1 MDRAAHRRRHA
12 GPIVTLLPLAL
23 ALFLPAAVLV
33 PTAAAADPLSL
44 TTPYPSVAVQP
55 GVSVSFPI
63 TITTDTTRTVAL
75 TIDGIPQGGAAQLT
89 GGGFTVESVQATSGK
104 PATVNLDVTLPQNAT
119 GTISMTV
126 HASAGVLTADLP
138 VQLRIEGGAGGSV
151 TIDPPTGQKVAAG
164 GSLSFSLTL
173 HNNTPRDTT
182 FTFSTQQPTGWQVA
196 AQPGGSSQATSLKVA
211 AASTGSVTVNAT
223 APTDAAAGDYQ
234 VELDTASDGSVQPD
248 PVMLPVTI
256 TGSYSVSLTQTSDE
270 TLQTSVQA
278 GAGKPYVW
286 VVQNTGSGPLSNLT
300 VSATPPAG
308 WTVTFDAASIAGLA
322 PGKNQNVTAT
332 ITPAANAVAGDYT
345 IAFNVSA
352 PSSGSVPGA
361 SASQT
366 VRVTVQVGLS
376 WLFVG
381 GALILLV
388 LVGLSWVFGRF
399 GRR

>member
-1 MDRAAHRRRHA
+1 MDRATRRRRHA
-12 GPIVTLLPLAL
+12 GPTTTLLPLVL

-55 GVSVSFPI
+55 GASVSFPI
-63 TITTDTTRTVAL
+63 TVTTDATRTVAL
-75 TIDGIPQGGAAQLT
+75 TVDGIPQGGSARVT
-89 GGGFTVESVQATSGK
+89 GGGFTVEAVQAESGK
-104 PATVNLDVTLPQNAT
+104 PATVSLDVTLPPDAIGLIT
-119 GTISMTV
+119 MTV
-126 HASAGVLTADLP
+126 HARSGSLAAELP

-151 TIDPPTGQKVAAG
+151 TIDQPTGQKVAAG
-164 GSLSFSLTL
+164 GSLSFNLTL

-182 FTFSTQQPTGWQVA
+182 FTFSTQQPDGWQVNA
-196 AQPGGSSQATSLKVA
+196 LPGGSSQATSLKVA
-211 AASTGSVTVNAT
+211 AASTGSVTVAVASPSDVT
-223 APTDAAAGDYQ
+223 AGDYK
-234 VELDTASDGSVQPD
+234 VELDTATDGSVQPD
-248 PVMLPVTI
+248 PVILPVTI

-270 TLQTSVQA
+270 TLQTSAQA
-278 GAGKPYVW
+278 GTGKQYVW

-300 VSATPPAG
+300 VSATPPTG
-308 WTVTFDAASIAGLA
+308 WTVTFDAASIPDLA
-322 PGKNQNVTAT
+322 PGKTQNVTAT
-332 ITPAANAVAGDYT
+332 ISPAGNAVAGDYT

-352 PSSGSVPGA
+352 PGSGSVPGA

-366 VRVTVQVGLS
+366 VRVTVQVGLN
-376 WLFVG
+376 WLVVG

>member
-1 MDRAAHRRRHA
+1 MDRATHRRRHA
-12 GPIVTLLPLAL
+12 GPTATLLPLVL

-55 GVSVSFPI
+55 GASVSFPI
-63 TITTDTTRTVAL
+63 TVTTDATRTVAL
-75 TIDGIPQGGAAQLT
+75 TVDGIPQGGSARVT
-89 GGGFTVESVQATSGK
+89 GGGFTVEAVQAESGK
-104 PATVNLDVTLPQNAT
+104 PATVSLDVTLPPDAIGLIT
-119 GTISMTV
+119 MTV
-126 HASAGVLTADLP
+126 HARSGSLAADLP

-151 TIDPPTGQKVAAG
+151 TIDQPTGQKVAAG
-164 GSLSFSLTL
+164 GSLSFNLTL

-182 FTFSTQQPTGWQVA
+182 FTFSTQQPDGWQVNA
-196 AQPGGSSQATSLKVA
+196 LPGGSSQATSLKVA
-211 AASTGSVTVNAT
+211 AASTGSVTVAVASPSDVT
-223 APTDAAAGDYQ
+223 AGDYK
-234 VELDTASDGSVQPD
+234 VELDTATDGSVQPD
-248 PVMLPVTI
+248 PVILPVTI

-270 TLQTSVQA
+270 TLQTSAQA
-278 GAGKPYVW
+278 GTGKQYVW

-300 VSATPPAG
+300 VSATPPTG
-308 WTVTFDAASIAGLA
+308 WTVTFDAASIPDLA
-322 PGKNQNVTAT
+322 PGKTQNVTAT
-332 ITPAANAVAGDYT
+332 ISPAGNAVAGDYT

-352 PSSGSVPGA
+352 PGSGSVPGA

-366 VRVTVQVGLS
+366 VRVTVQVGLN
-376 WLFVG
+376 WLVVG